1 VGRHDLK
8 RPTTPP
14 IIGTIPSISTEDP
27 LVPFANRRVGIQ
39 TKLMGL
45 SSILLAF
52 TALIAV
58 LAIVSLQKMDD
69 GADTMQQRGAAPLA
83 ALATVRALA
92 QENTARLSRY
102 INEKGVTTRKVDPE
116 AQIEAIKAN
125 RAVSLAALERAGK
138 NLPTDALRTQFA
150 AMTKLVTDYTKQR
163 DKVVAQARKVNF
175 TSGSDT
181 TAIAAWDASVA
192 ANTRLL
198 DGAWADASKALAD
211 MSTSLE
217 RNTETLSASAEST
230 HTSGRNL
237 ILVLLGLSL
246 AIGLVLAY
254 LVSRGVRR
262 GVDDIVARGRSLAD
276 HCLTDLEAGLAKLA
290 DGDLTQRVTP
300 VTSKI
305 ERISNDEIGDIA
317 RAVNDIR
324 DRTVA
329 SVLSYNSSAE
339 ALGKTIGQVS
349 ESAVALS
356 ASSQQMASTSEEAG
370 RAVGEIAHA
379 VSDVAQGAERQARTA
394 ESTREVADQMSQST
408 TQGAEAVRETA
419 TAAEATRTAAQ
430 EGTAASLGATEAMQA
445 MAGITGEVVVSMG
458 DLSRKS
464 DEIGGIVDTIT
475 GIAGQTNLLALNA
488 AIEAARA
495 GEQGR
500 GFAVVAEQVRKLA
513 EESQDAAASI
523 ASLVEEIQA
532 DAGRT
537 SATIGRANEQ
547 IEVCTATSAE
557 STEAFSRI
565 TGSVTDVHA
574 RIDQIAVVMDEIAHS
589 ADRVRE
595 DVAEVAAVAEQ
606 SSASSEQ
613 VSASTEE
620 TSASTQE
627 VAASAQELA
636 RTAEELDR
644 LCAGFVLTG
653 TDAR

>member
-1 VGRHDLK
+1 MPAVAPSRPPPRAWAHTGRCEVKGFL
-8 RPTTPP
+8 PPP
-14 IIGTIPSISTEDP
+14 IIGCITSITTEDP

-58 LAIVSLQKMDD
+58 LAIVALQNMDD
-69 GADTMQQRGAAPLA
+69 DADTMQQRGAAPLA

-138 NLPTDALRTQFA
+138 NLPTAELRTQFG
-150 AMTKLVTDYTKQR
+150 AMTKLVQDYTKQR
-163 DKVVAQARKVNF
+163 DGVIAQARRVNF

-198 DGAWADASKALAD
+198 DGSWADASKALAD
-211 MSTSLE
+211 MSTALE
-217 RNTETLSASAEST
+217 ANTRTLSASAEST
-230 HTSGRNL
+230 HTAGRNL
-237 ILVLLGLSL
+237 ILALLVVSL
-246 AIGLVLAY
+246 AVGLTLAY

-262 GVDDIVARGRSLAD
+262 GVNDIVSRSRSLAD

-290 DGDLTQRVTP
+290 EGDLTQRVTP
-300 VTSKI
+300 VTSHI
-305 ERISNDEIGDIA
+305 DRISNDEIGDIA

-329 SVLSYNSSAE
+329 SVLSYNSSAD
-339 ALGKTIGQVS
+339 ALGRTIGQVS

-408 TQGAEAVRETA
+408 AQGAEAVRETA
-419 TAAEATRTAAQ
+419 SAAEATRAAAE

-513 EESQDAAASI
+513 EESQDAA
-523 ASLVEEIQA
+523 
-532 DAGRT
+532 
-537 SATIGRANEQ
+537 
-547 IEVCTATSAE
+547 
-557 STEAFSRI
+557 
-565 TGSVTDVHA
+565 
-574 RIDQIAVVMDEIAHS
+574 
-589 ADRVRE
+589 
-595 DVAEVAAVAEQ
+595 
-606 SSASSEQ
+606 
-613 VSASTEE
+613 
-620 TSASTQE
+620 
-627 VAASAQELA
+627 
-636 RTAEELDR
+636 
-644 LCAGFVLTG
+644 
-653 TDAR
+653 

>member
-1 VGRHDLK
+1 
-8 RPTTPP
+8 
-14 IIGTIPSISTEDP
+14 
-27 LVPFANRRVGIQ
+27 VPFANRRVGIQ

-58 LAIVSLQKMDD
+58 LAIVSLNKMDD

-116 AQIEAIKAN
+116 AQIAAIKAN
-125 RAVSLAALERAGK
+125 RAVSLANLERAGK
-138 NLPTDALRTQFA
+138 NLPTDALRAQFA
-150 AMTKLVTDYTKQR
+150 ATTKLVTDYTKQR

-175 TSGSDT
+175 TSASDA
-181 TAIAAWDASVA
+181 TAVTAWDDAVA

-217 RNTETLSASAEST
+217 RSTRVLQAHTEST
-230 HTSGRNL
+230 HTSGRTL
-237 ILVLLGLSL
+237 ILVLLVISL
-246 AIGLVLAY
+246 AVGLVLAY

-262 GVDDIVARGRSLAD
+262 GVEDIVARGRSLAD
-276 HCLTDLEAGLAKLA
+276 HCLTDLEGGLAKLA
-290 DGDLTQRVTP
+290 EGDLTQRVTP
-300 VTSKI
+300 VTTKI

-317 RAVNDIR
+317 RAVNDIC

-329 SVLSYNSSAE
+329 SVQSYNSSAE
-339 ALGKTIGQVS
+339 ALGRTIGQVS

-394 ESTREVADQMSQST
+394 ESTRGIADEMSTATGEGS
-408 TQGAEAVRETA
+408 EAVRETSS
-419 TAAEATRTAAQ
+419 AADATRAAAD
-430 EGTAASLGATEAMQA
+430 EGSLASQSATEAIEA
-445 MAGITGEVVVSMG
+445 MAGITGDVSVAMAE
-458 DLSRKS
+458 LSRKS
-464 DEIGGIVDTIT
+464 ERISGIVETIT

-513 EESQDAAASI
+513 EESQDAAGSI
-523 ASLVEEIQA
+523 ADLVQEIQG
-532 DAGRT
+532 DTQRT
-537 SATIGRANEQ
+537 SATIDRANEQ
-547 IEVCTATSAE
+547 IAVCTNTSAQ
-557 STEAFSRI
+557 STDAFGRI
-565 TGSVTDVHA
+565 TGSVADVHG
-574 RIDQIAVVMDEIAHS
+574 RIEQIAVVMNQITAS
-589 ADRVRE
+589 ADRVRDDIA
-595 DVAEVAAVAEQ
+595 DVAAIAEE

-613 VSASTEE
+613 VSASTQE
-620 TSASTQE
+620 TSASTQQ

-636 RTAEELDR
+636 RTAEQLEA
-644 LCAGFVLTG
+644 LCTQFTLATS
-653 TDAR
+653 

>member
-1 VGRHDLK
+1 
-8 RPTTPP
+8 
-14 IIGTIPSISTEDP
+14 
-27 LVPFANRRVGIQ
+27 VPFANRRVGIQ

-58 LAIVSLQKMDD
+58 LAIVALQKMDD
-69 GADTMQQRGAAPLA
+69 DADTMQQRGAAPLA

-102 INEKGVTTRKVDPE
+102 INEKGVTTRRVDPE

-138 NLPTDALRTQFA
+138 NLPTAELRTQFA
-150 AMTKLVTDYTKQR
+150 AMTKLVQDYTKQR
-163 DKVVAQARKVNF
+163 DQVVAQARRVNF
-175 TSGSDT
+175 TSGSDA

-217 RNTETLSASAEST
+217 RNTEVLQAETEST
-230 HTSGRNL
+230 HNSGRNL
-237 ILVLLGLSL
+237 ILALLVVSL
-246 AIGLVLAY
+246 AVGLALAY

-262 GVDDIVARGRSLAD
+262 GVDDIVSRSRSLAD
-276 HCLTDLEAGLAKLA
+276 NCLTDLEGGLAKLA

-300 VTSKI
+300 VTSHI
-305 ERISNDEIGDIA
+305 DRISNDEIGDIA

-329 SVLSYNSSAE
+329 SVLSYNSSAD
-339 ALGKTIGQVS
+339 ALARTIGQVS

-419 TAAEATRTAAQ
+419 TAAEATRTAAE

-595 DVAEVAAVAEQ
+595 DVTEVAAVAEQ

-620 TSASTQE
+620 TSASAQE

-644 LCAGFVLTG
+644 LCAGFVLAA
-653 TDAR
+653 TDAA

>member
-1 VGRHDLK
+1 
-8 RPTTPP
+8 
-14 IIGTIPSISTEDP
+14 
-27 LVPFANRRVGIQ
+27 VPFANRRVGIQ

-58 LAIVSLQKMDD
+58 LAIVSLQNMDD
-69 GADTMQQRGAAPLA
+69 DADTMQQRGAAPLA

-163 DKVVAQARKVNF
+163 DRVIAQARRVNF
-175 TSGSDT
+175 TSASDA
-181 TAIAAWDASVA
+181 TAVTAWDDAVA

-211 MSTSLE
+211 MSTALE
-217 RNTETLSASAEST
+217 ANTRTLSASAEST

-237 ILVLLGLSL
+237 ILALLVVSL
-246 AIGLVLAY
+246 AVGLTLAY

-262 GVDDIVARGRSLAD
+262 GVGDIVTRSRSLAD

-300 VTSKI
+300 VTSTI
-305 ERISNDEIGDIA
+305 ERISKDEIGDIA

-329 SVLSYNSSAE
+329 SVLSYNSSAD
-339 ALGKTIGQVS
+339 ALAKTIGQVS

-419 TAAEATRTAAQ
+419 TAAEATRTAAE

-644 LCAGFVLTG
+644 LCAGFVLAG
-653 TDAR
+653 TEER

>member
-1 VGRHDLK
+1 VNL
-8 RPTTPP
+8 
-14 IIGTIPSISTEDP
+14 S
-27 LVPFANRRVGIQ
+27 NRRVGIQ

-45 SSILLAF
+45 SGILLAF

-58 LAIVSLQKMDD
+58 LAVVSLDKMDR
-69 GADTMQQRGAAPLA
+69 GADTMQERGAAPLA
-83 ALATVRALA
+83 DLATARALA
-92 QENTARLSRY
+92 QENTARLARY

-116 AQIEAIKAN
+116 AQLAAIKAN
-125 RAVSLAALERAGK
+125 RAVSLAALGRVGE
-138 NLPTDALRTQFA
+138 NLPTPELRAQFA
-150 AMTKLVTDYTKQR
+150 AMTKLVTDYSKQR
-163 DKVVAQARKVNF
+163 DRVVAQARRVNF

-181 TAIAAWDASVA
+181 TAIAAWDAAVV

-198 DGAWADASKALAD
+198 DGPWAAASKALAD
-211 MSTSLE
+211 MSVSLA
-217 RNTETLSASAEST
+217 RNTKTLQASTEATHQST
-230 HTSGRNL
+230 HRL
-237 ILVLLGLSL
+237 IVALLAATLLLGLT
-246 AIGLVLAY
+246 LAY

-262 GVDDIVARGRSLAD
+262 GVQDIVGRSRSLAD
-276 HCLTDLEAGLAKLA
+276 HCLTDLEAALAKMSE
-290 DGDLTQRVTP
+290 GDLTQRVTP
-300 VTSKI
+300 VTAHI
-305 ERISNDEIGDIA
+305 ERFSNDEIGDVA

-329 SVLSYNSSAE
+329 SVLSYNRSAE
-339 ALGKTIGQVS
+339 ALGRTIGQVS

-394 ESTREVADQMSQST
+394 ESTRTVADQMSLST
-408 TQGAEAVRETA
+408 THGAEAVRETS
-419 TAAEATRTAAQ
+419 TAAEATRAAAE

-557 STEAFSRI
+557 STAAFSRI

-574 RIDQIAVVMDEIAHS
+574 RIDQIAVVMDEISRS

-595 DVAEVAAVAEQ
+595 DVAEVAAIAEE

-620 TSASTQE
+620 TSASTEQ

-644 LCAGFVLTG
+644 LCAGFVLAG
-653 TDAR
+653 PDAG